1 MWFSIVMLVYQRVYK
16 VVKQLRFLFH
26 FFFHQTTMYGGF
38 ITSWLFC
45 SLQFANH
52 FNHLLTSFFHTIR
65 KSIPRSI
72 RNTFI
77 KVAPQIHTRPNV
89 VIRCPHEKTSS
100 FSFRLGH
107 APQSSP
113 ISLDPL
119 LALRQMIAAVEW
131 CLAKEERNA
140 GGVSSMAWSCVQA
153 EMGQKRLAEDGWALL
168 RMHPLDERCPLS
180 HNFTMFY
187 VFFGG
192 YEVVTPG
199 GDGKEI
205 AICLVHLVFGGRL
218 PSLSHGKAVW
228 RSNSIWWPGKGGT
241 WLLLLMMMMMMIVFN
256 QPFQSH
262 CLCDDSHFQDSVL
275 RFPDQNGWTPEE
287 KAIQKEYR
295 RHMAKLR
302 HMSAPTPKANQ
313 KKSKPIRK
321 PWPAK
326 AFCLFYPWKSATRA
340 FFVYFNVFIS
350 VHIYIYLY
358 HSISI

>member
-1 MWFSIVMLVYQRVYK
+1 MLVYRRVYK
-16 VVKQLRFLFH
+16 VVKQIRFLFQ
-26 FFFHQTTMYGGF
+26 FFFHQTTMYRGF
-38 ITSWLFC
+38 ITSSLFC

-52 FNHLLTSFFHTIR
+52 FNHLLTSFFHTIH
-65 KSIPRSI
+65 KSISRSI

-187 VFFGG
+187 LFFGG

-205 AICLVHLVFGGRL
+205 ANWLGSFG
-218 PSLSHGKAVW
+218 
-228 RSNSIWWPGKGGT
+228 IWWQVAKLEPWENCLEVQLHLMTGKR
-241 WLLLLMMMMMMIVFN
+241 WYAAAVAAADDDDC
-256 QPFQSH
+256 FQSTIPKS
-262 CLCDDSHFQDSVL
+262 LAL
-275 RFPDQNGWTPEE
+275 R
-287 KAIQKEYR
+287 
-295 RHMAKLR
+295 
-302 HMSAPTPKANQ
+302 
-313 KKSKPIRK
+313 
-321 PWPAK
+321 
-326 AFCLFYPWKSATRA
+326 
-340 FFVYFNVFIS
+340 
-350 VHIYIYLY
+350 
-358 HSISI
+358 